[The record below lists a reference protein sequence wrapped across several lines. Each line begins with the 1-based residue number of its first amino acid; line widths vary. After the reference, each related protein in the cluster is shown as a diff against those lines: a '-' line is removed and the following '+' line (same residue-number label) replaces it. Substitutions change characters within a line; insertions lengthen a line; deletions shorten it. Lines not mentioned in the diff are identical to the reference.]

1 MTLRLNGSTSGYT
14 EIDAPASAGNN
25 TLLLPTGNG
34 SARQALVD
42 DGTGALSF
50 QWNAGALFYRL
61 NATLV
66 GGNVNTAQAA
76 LGVGVTVAAATVYQV
91 EAVYLLTKT
100 VGGTGHTISTAF
112 GGTATLN
119 NIGYAGVGNINNG
132 NVVVASVTTASATAL
147 TSSVSTAS
155 CVAVIRLWGSVSIN
169 AGGTLIP
176 QYQLSAAPGGAYS
189 TLAGSYIRLTP
200 IGAAGS
206 ASSQGTWS

>member
-14 EIDAPASAGNN
+14 EVDAPATAGNN
-25 TLLLPTGNG
+25 TLVLPTGNG
-34 SARQALVD
+34 SAQQALV
-42 DGTGALSF
+42 GNGSGVLSF
-50 QWNAGALFYRL
+50 QWNAGSLFYRL
-61 NATLV
+61 NSTVV
-66 GGNVNTAQAA
+66 GSNSNTAQAA
-76 LGVGVTVAAATVYQV
+76 LGVGVTVPASTVYQI
-91 EAVYLLTKT
+91 EAVYLMTKT
-100 VGGTGHTISTAF
+100 SGVTSHTISTAF

-132 NVVVASVTTASATAL
+132 NVVVASVTTASATAV
-147 TSSVSTAS
+147 TTAFAS
-155 CVAVIRLWGSVSIN
+155 ASGTAVIRLWGSVSIN
-169 AGGTLIP
+169 AGGTFIP

>member
-14 EIDAPASAGNN
+14 EVDAPATAGNN
-25 TLLLPTGNG
+25 TLVLPTGNG
-34 SARQALVD
+34 SAQQALV
-42 DGTGALSF
+42 GNGSGVLSF
-50 QWNAGALFYRL
+50 QWNAGSLFYRL
-61 NATLV
+61 NSTVV
-66 GGNVNTAQAA
+66 GSNSNTAQAA
-76 LGVGVTVAAATVYQV
+76 LGVGVTVPASTVYQI
-91 EAVYLLTKT
+91 EAVYLMTKT
-100 VGGTGHTISTAF
+100 AGVTSHTISTAF

-132 NVVVASVTTASATAL
+132 NVVVASVTTASATAV
-147 TSSVSTAS
+147 TTAFAS
-155 CVAVIRLWGSVSIN
+155 ASGTAVIRLWGSVSIN
-169 AGGTLIP
+169 AGGTFIP